1 MSKTYKLI
9 PPKHISEKMLAE
21 YNIATLDEAQVDNLQ
36 FTSTINPYIR
46 QPYSGPITP
55 HAEYTPKIGYTIK
68 IDGMCNPSGRL
79 CEECTSNT
87 QNTPADKAQHCLRQ
101 LADGKCKN
109 PYVQRVLGKTLFP
122 SKKYHKDPG
131 YRIHKSILDLIK
143 DSLPGELNPDIKLT
157 PDMHLKND
165 LNFDSLDIVE
175 IFTYIEDY
183 YYSIHNIRFLV
194 NEETIG
200 EPQTVGD
207 IIQIVNETISKQ
219 R

>member
-46 QPYSGPITP
+46 HLYSGPIIP
-55 HAEYTPKIGYTIK
+55 NKVGDTIK
-68 IDGMCNPSGRL
+68 IDGMCNPSGRM
-79 CEECTSNT
+79 CKECTSNT

-101 LADGKCKN
+101 LADGKCED
-109 PYVQRVLGKTLFP
+109 PYVQHILGETLFP
-122 SKKYHKDPG
+122 SKKYHKKPAS
-131 YRIHKSILDLIK
+131 RRHKSILELIK
-143 DSLPGELNPDIKLT
+143 DSQHYELDPDVKLT
-157 PDMHLKND
+157 PDMNLKND

-175 IFTYIEDY
+175 IFIYIEDY
-183 YYSIHNIRFLV
+183 YNIHGIRFQV
-194 NEETIG
+194 NEETIE

-207 IIQIVNETISKQ
+207 IIQIVNEAISKQ